1 VDKGPDAFRTIS
13 EVADELELPQ
23 HVLRFWETR
32 FAQIKPL
39 KRGGGRRFYR
49 PDDVDLL
56 RGIRHLLYGEGYTIR
71 GVQRLLKDEGVRFV
85 QDVWKAGAAQ
95 LPEPKEPDP
104 DDDFEDD
111 DEEPGR
117 GLLGLW
123 PALLGGIDPPGS
135 SDNGRV
141 EPSIDAH
148 EGDGPGLAAVAQTQA
163 PSLDRVGMPQP
174 GASATAG
181 KTLPADAVLKLQA
194 TLFEL
199 SECRRLIDAAA
210 SDEG

>member
-13 EVADELELPQ
+13 EVAEELELPQ

-71 GVQRLLKDEGVRFV
+71 GVQRLLKDEGVKFV
-85 QDVWKAGAAQ
+85 QGVWKAGAAQ
-95 LPEPKEPDP
+95 VPEPKEHDP
-104 DDDFEDD
+104 DDFEDD

-123 PALLGGIDPPGS
+123 PSLLGGISPAGAGSGERTEPPLGAEGA
-135 SDNGRV
+135 N
-141 EPSIDAH
+141 EASI
-148 EGDGPGLAAVAQTQA
+148 AAVAQPQGVSTA
-163 PSLDRVGMPQP
+163 SSSAGAVTANSL
-174 GASATAG
+174 ATA
-181 KTLPADAVLKLQA
+181 TVVKLQA
-194 TLFEL
+194 ALFEL

-210 SDEG
+210 TEEA

>member
-1 VDKGPDAFRTIS
+1 MDKGPDAFRTIS
-13 EVADELELPQ
+13 EVAEELELPQ

-71 GVQRLLKDEGVRFV
+71 GVQRLLKDEGVKFV
-85 QDVWKAGAAQ
+85 QGVWKAGAAQ
-95 LPEPKEPDP
+95 VPEPKEHDP
-104 DDDFEDD
+104 DDFEDD

-123 PALLGGIDPPGS
+123 PSLLGGISPAGAGS
-135 SDNGRV
+135 GERT
-141 EPSIDAH
+141 EPSLGA
-148 EGDGPGLAAVAQTQA
+148 DGANETSIAAVAQPQGVSTA
-163 PSLDRVGMPQP
+163 SSSAGAVAANSL
-174 GASATAG
+174 ANAT
-181 KTLPADAVLKLQA
+181 VVKLQA
-194 TLFEL
+194 ALFEL

-210 SDEG
+210 TEEA